1 MAGRKARREPAVAAG
16 PAPAS
21 KDEGSRSSR
30 PTSARRRKRGAAGGR
45 ALRRLFYWS
54 LVLGLWAV
62 IGAIGA
68 VAFVVSTLPPIQS
81 LEVPKRPPT
90 VEIVGIDGRPL
101 VLRGE
106 MSGTDVPIKE
116 LPAYLPKAFIAIE
129 DRRFYGHFG
138 ADPIGLAR
146 ALVANVLRRGVSQ
159 GGSTLTQQL
168 AKNLFLSG
176 ERSLLRKGQEAILTA
191 MLEAAM
197 DKRRIFEIYLNVA
210 EWGENVFGA
219 EAAARHYFG
228 VDAAALEPEQAARL
242 AAMLPRPRYYDRN
255 RDSGYLESYSE
266 SILEQ
271 MPAAQIP

>member
-1 MAGRKARREPAVAAG
+1 MRLLVSLWKMFCYTAG
-16 PAPAS
+16 
-21 KDEGSRSSR
+21 
-30 PTSARRRKRGAAGGR
+30 T
-45 ALRRLFYWS
+45 
-54 LVLGLWAV
+54 
-62 IGAIGA
+62 
-68 VAFVVSTLPPIQS
+68 VV
-81 LEVPKRPPT
+81 
-90 VEIVGIDGRPL
+90 
-101 VLRGE
+101 
-106 MSGTDVPIKE
+106 
-116 LPAYLPKAFIAIE
+116 
-129 DRRFYGHFG
+129 
-138 ADPIGLAR
+138 IGLAVYEFWFLAQILYWVEHNPATTRVMDARLEALRQNRRSGALDHKWVDYQGISIHLKR
-146 ALVANVLRRGVSQ
+146 AIIIAEDAKFVDHEGFDWEGIQRAMGKNLRRGKIVA
-159 GGSTLTQQL
+159 GGSTITQQL

-228 VDAAALEPEQAARL
+228 VDAAGLEPEQAARL

-255 RDSGYLESYSE
+255 RGSVYLENYSE